1 MRNSSTRFAGVTLS
15 VLAAAAL
22 MTACNRA
29 DDGRTAG
36 QKVDSAVAT
45 TERKAN
51 EMRSDARGTGT
62 DAKNTAGQ
70 AMDTVANKAKDMG
83 ITTEVNAK
91 LAADSNLS
99 AMRINVDTSNGQ
111 VVLNGT
117 APDSAARDR
126 ATTLVKAIDGVQNV
140 DNRLTIEARK

>member
-1 MRNSSTRFAGVTLS
+1 MRNSSTRFASVTLS
-15 VLAAAAL
+15 LLTAAAL

-29 DDGRTAG
+29 EDSRTAG
-36 QKVDSAVAT
+36 QKVDSAIAN
-45 TERKAN
+45 TEQKTAEIRA
-51 EMRSDARGTGT
+51 DARVAGKE
-62 DAKNTAGQ
+62 AKTTVGQ
-70 AMDTVANKAKDMG
+70 AMDNVSNKAKDMG

-126 ATTLVKAIDGVQNV
+126 ATTLVKSIDGVQNV